1 MMYASRLSR
10 PLAQSMT
17 RGKSSL
23 PARALQALRG
33 STKSADAGNKVKA
46 PIVNNDKVKAAFKGD
61 SSTKS
66 TKVRGV
72 HSSLL
77 HPNTTNPTQT

>member
-46 PIVNNDKVKAAFKGD
+46 PIVNNDKVKDAFNGD
-61 SSTKS
+61 TSSKS
-66 TKVRGV
+66 SKKVRGESV
-72 HSSLL
+72 STPGSAAEC
-77 HPNTTNPTQT
+77 